1 MSQGMCSFAQAMKQH
16 LEQQLQVRSPPW
28 KVHCHAPVASCLL
41 QRLAG
46 RAAGGCGG
54 IVTPASFKSL
64 RLALIS
70 SFPQGYG
77 LALNLLSSCVEA
89 VLMAS
94 SWPLST

>member
-1 MSQGMCSFAQAMKQH
+1 MLICSSNETTPGTAAAG
-16 LEQQLQVRSPPW
+16 EAPPR
-28 KVHCHAPVASCLL
+28 KVHSHAAVASCLL

-64 RLALIS
+64 GLALIS
-70 SFPQGYG
+70 AFTWGYG
-77 LALNLLSSCVEA
+77 LALDLLFSCVEA

-94 SWPLST
+94 SWPLPT